1 MCQLCFSR
9 IFLIFAEFYEI
20 QRIPAI
26 RVFSDGDDGDPP
38 FSAMINPVRTAN
50 QFRESMLSTLV
61 PVVGKRRARDRL
73 GREFFYA
80 TTIKSA
86 AGNVYDSSIFGSP
99 VLHHDYLSACLLS
112 YLQTLSHRS
121 VGAIKGFL
129 VKELPARSQC
139 VNLGFE
145 VF

>member
-73 GREFFYA
+73 GREFF
-80 TTIKSA
+80 
-86 AGNVYDSSIFGSP
+86 
-99 VLHHDYLSACLLS
+99 LCHDYKVGSGQCL
-112 YLQTLSHRS
+112 
-121 VGAIKGFL
+121 
-129 VKELPARSQC
+129 
-139 VNLGFE
+139 
-145 VF
+145 